1 MSKKQKQSARA
12 GTYALCI
19 TIGVIIGIGL
29 APVVDNLP
37 VTLLAGTLAG
47 AVAGWLINK
56 QSRSRKHHG
65 HHH

>member
-1 MSKKQKQSARA
+1 MSKKQKQSARV

-19 TIGVIIGIGL
+19 TIGFIIGIGL

-37 VTLLAGTLAG
+37 VTLLAGTAAGALAG
-47 AVAGWLINK
+47 WQIDKRN
-56 QSRSRKHHG
+56 RSRKHHS